1 MGDQILLISGTSL
14 VGLDNRDALNIVR
27 RVLSPEA
34 LAGNCAISVTV
45 GRVDDEDGDDVKNE
59 VPAIRTKSSSRDSSR
74 HNDSYIMATQNGKEK
89 VSIDPKMNRSQ
100 SLKALAYL
108 NQQGGDD
115 SVIYKDYPLENENDG
130 DNAGFDREST
140 SRQSFSEKR

>member
-1 MGDQILLISGTSL
+1 MLRWIINVFQDGRLRPNDQILLISGTSL

-34 LAGNCAISVTV
+34 LADNCAISLTV
-45 GRVDDEDGDDVKNE
+45 GRVEDEDGDDVKNE
-59 VPAIRTKSSSRDSSR
+59 LPAIRTKSSSRDSSR

-115 SVIYKDYPLENENDG
+115 SVIYKGE
-130 DNAGFDREST
+130 
-140 SRQSFSEKR
+140 